1 MRLFKISGL
10 STHSRCRLSARR
22 VATRANSI
30 GPPRSAALVIISA
43 AVRTTGVLRSD
54 DGTVLTRWTMAS
66 RNDAS
71 LTPQGSSMGSG
82 KRLSQDTTP
91 TPQQNRDSSE
101 GGYDQNR
108 CLIDGKATSPLFQ
121 GSFVG
126 HGNGFVGPG
135 PALNREPAQG
145 GADRDRPPADVRGV
159 TAD

>member
-1 MRLFKISGL
+1 
-10 STHSRCRLSARR
+10 
-22 VATRANSI
+22 
-30 GPPRSAALVIISA
+30 
-43 AVRTTGVLRSD
+43 
-54 DGTVLTRWTMAS
+54 MAS

-135 PALNREPAQG
+135 AALNREPAHAPIG
-145 GADRDRPPADVRGV
+145 
-159 TAD
+159 TAHQRTSEG